1 MNRYDIA
8 LGKKPSV
15 FPEPVRQNVSSQKT
29 DKKKINID
37 EILDSIQL
45 YRSPKNGTEQI

>member
-8 LGKKPSV
+8 LGKKPTIIDKEKSTV
-15 FPEPVRQNVSSQKT
+15 FLPIRHQNVS

-45 YRSPKNGTEQI
+45 